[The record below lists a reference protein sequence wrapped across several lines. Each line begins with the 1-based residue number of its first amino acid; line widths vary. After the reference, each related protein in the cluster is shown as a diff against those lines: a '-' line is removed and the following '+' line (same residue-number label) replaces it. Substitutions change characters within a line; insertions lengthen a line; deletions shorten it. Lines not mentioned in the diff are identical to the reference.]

1 MISNW
6 ASNTFRALGH
16 PGYRVLWTGSTLAFL
31 AFAMMSVVQSVV
43 AFDLTGKN
51 GSVGAVALG
60 MGIAQLTIAPFG
72 GVLADRLPKRRL
84 VLIGQSILGMTFL
97 SVAILITTGHITI
110 LWLASSTFIMGAV
123 FSFIGPA
130 RTAWIG
136 EILPGPRMANGIALQ
151 QLAMTSTRIFG
162 PFVAGAAISIAF
174 LGTAGAYYI
183 MAGLFVFVVGS
194 VWFVPGGR
202 VARAASGKSILGDM
216 KLGVMH
222 MRDRPRL
229 MLLALGFIGFIMA
242 GFSYQTILPGYLENA
257 LGESP
262 KKVALLY
269 GLSAIAGLAAT
280 IILAGMTDR
289 TRAFKLMMLA
299 GLLMAVALA
308 CMAAAPT
315 LLIAVGAMV
324 LVGIATSSYQ
334 LLNNSLVMQEADPVY
349 HGRVMSLTM
358 MAWGVNGVVA
368 FPFGMLAD
376 RVGERETLAIMGML
390 VLIVSAITFG
400 CYTMLTRRE
409 RGLDALGAPVESAPG
424 IGAKN
429 PLLEQLP

>member
-6 ASNTFRALGH
+6 ASTTFRALGN
-16 PGYRVLWTGSTLAFL
+16 PGYRILWTGSTLAFL

-60 MGIAQLTIAPFG
+60 MGIAQISIAPFG

-84 VLIGQSILGMTFL
+84 LLIGQSMLGLTFL
-97 SVAILITTGHITI
+97 AVALLITTGHITI
-110 LWLASSTFIMGAV
+110 LWLAVSTFIMGGV

-162 PFVAGAAISIAF
+162 PFVAGAAIGIAF

-183 MAGLFVFVVGS
+183 MASLFVFVVGS
-194 VWFVPGGR
+194 IWLVPGGR
-202 VARAASGKSILGDM
+202 VARAGSGRSILGDLKM
-216 KLGVMH
+216 GVDH
-222 MRDRPRL
+222 VRDRPRL
-229 MLLALGFIGFIMA
+229 LLLALAFIGFIMA

-262 KKVALLY
+262 KRVALLY
-269 GLSAIAGLAAT
+269 GVSAIAGLAAT
-280 IILAGMTDR
+280 VVLAGMSDTR
-289 TRAFKLMMLA
+289 RAFKLMMLA

-308 CMAAAPT
+308 GMAVAPN
-315 LLIAVGAMV
+315 LLAAVGAML

-349 HGRVMSLTM
+349 HGRVMSLVM
-358 MAWGVNGVVA
+358 LAWGVNGIVA
-368 FPFGMLAD
+368 LPFGMLAD
-376 RVGERETLAIMGML
+376 RFGERETLAVMAIL
-390 VLIVSAITFG
+390 VLAVSALTFSW
-400 CYTMLTRRE
+400 YTMLTRRE
-409 RGLDALGAPVESAPG
+409 RGVLALSASADVPARTGGA
-424 IGAKN
+424 
-429 PLLEQLP
+429 